1 MIVYRIVNTEKMR
14 KIEINKMLLG
24 LVLAFFSCIS
34 HADENRYWDDLD
46 ENSKSEIINTIDV
59 DKNIMKLY
67 LHEIKLSDNDLTM
80 TILDTLCSSSNGNKS
95 VPYYYVRVAVYRYL
109 ISNKNRVHKRLL
121 FV

>member
-1 MIVYRIVNTEKMR
+1 MR

-59 DKNIMKLY
+59 DKKMIIRNIPKY
-67 LHEIKLSDNDLTM
+67 IIFAIEKIIVK
-80 TILDTLCSSSNGNKS
+80 
-95 VPYYYVRVAVYRYL
+95 
-109 ISNKNRVHKRLL
+109 
-121 FV
+121 

>member
-67 LHEIKLSDNDLTM
+67 LHEIKIIRQRFDYDYIRHIM
-80 TILDTLCSSSNGNKS
+80 
-95 VPYYYVRVAVYRYL
+95 
-109 ISNKNRVHKRLL
+109 L

>member
-46 ENSKSEIINTIDV
+46 
-59 DKNIMKLY
+59 
-67 LHEIKLSDNDLTM
+67 
-80 TILDTLCSSSNGNKS
+80 
-95 VPYYYVRVAVYRYL
+95 
-109 ISNKNRVHKRLL
+109 
-121 FV
+121 